1 MLDSHSFNPPHSAIP
16 QDRPKARLRIP
27 AHLMQA
33 LLIILGVA
41 VVTFVLYLYVL
52 PNSEIDATEL
62 RIADLKTQKAALAR
76 ENTALLQE
84 IALASQLDK
93 LETSAFALGMQY
105 PRTKPIYL
113 QMPVAENEQTPAE
126 ALSAR
131 TEAQAIDA
139 TSWRQWF
146 ERENLQ
152 AMWRNMRI
160 KVSGAVDA
168 VIQRLQA
175 FGNSLMNQRVM
186 P

>member
-1 MLDSHSFNPPHSAIP
+1 M
-16 QDRPKARLRIP
+16 P
-27 AHLMQA
+27 AHLTQA

-62 RIADLKTQKAALAR
+62 RIADLKTQHAALAR
-76 ENTALLQE
+76 ENAALQQE

-93 LETSAFALGMQY
+93 LEDRAFALGMQY
-105 PRTKPIYL
+105 TRNKPIYL

-126 ALSAR
+126 VLSAR
-131 TEAQAIDA
+131 TEAQATNA
-139 TSWRQWF
+139 TTWRQWF

-152 AMWRNMRI
+152 TMWRNMRI
-160 KVSGAVDA
+160 KVSSVVDA
-168 VIQRLQA
+168 VIERLQA
-175 FGNSLMNQRVM
+175 FGNSLVNQRVM